1 MAVFEYTARDED
13 GNVFSGVYND
23 IDSLSALREELGGLG
38 YALVKARRKKASHR
52 AKCKIKQSE
61 VVSFAHRFAGMCS
74 AGLSIDRCLQVLEEQ
89 TENPPFQSRIADVR
103 QHVETGSTLREAF
116 GKYKDVFSD
125 FFLGMIEAG
134 ESGGKLSH
142 TLEMAAVYMEKQ
154 NDLKRQVKSA
164 FAYPIV
170 VGVMCF
176 LIIIYLI
183 IFVIPVFS
191 KVYQQ
196 LHVSLPGPT
205 QALLD
210 ISVFVRQ
217 GWFFLLVI
225 GSGCLLLGRR
235 FSKNP
240 RTLARWHA
248 YKLRMPVF
256 GKLNVMLV
264 LSRFIRTFAMLG
276 SAGVSYI
283 DALEIAGVV
292 ANNYTVK
299 DIGKKLQ
306 ERLETG
312 STVTEAMGEHE
323 IFPPMVIQLAS
334 AGEEAGVLPEMLNKG
349 VDFLD
354 KDINRSISALLLKL
368 EPSLTMIMGAVVGF
382 ILMGVYLP
390 LFDYMAHLN

>member
-1 MAVFEYTARDED
+1 MAVFEYKAKDEE
-13 GNVFSGVYND
+13 GNIFSGVYHD
-23 IDSLSALREELGGLG
+23 IDSLSALREELGRLG
-38 YALVKARRKKASHR
+38 YALVKARRKKALR
-52 AKCKIKQSE
+52 GDKRKIKQSE

-89 TENPPFQSRIADVR
+89 TENPPLRSRIADVR
-103 QHVETGSTLREAF
+103 QHVETGSTLKEAF

-125 FFLGMIEAG
+125 FFLGMVEAG

-154 NDLKRQVKSA
+154 NDLRRQVKSA

-170 VGVMCF
+170 VGVMCL
-176 LIIIYLI
+176 LIVIYLI

-196 LHVSLPGPT
+196 LHVNLPGPT
-205 QALLD
+205 QALLSL
-210 ISVFVRQ
+210 SVLFREC
-217 GWFFLLVI
+217 WMFLLVI
-225 GSGCLLLGRR
+225 AFGCVILGRKL
-235 FSKNP
+235 SKNP
-240 RTLARWHA
+240 RISVRWDA
-248 YKLRMPVF
+248 FKLDMPVF
-256 GKLNVMLV
+256 GKLNKMLV
-264 LSRFIRTFAMLG
+264 LSRFIRTFAMLA

-283 DALEIAGVV
+283 DSLEIAGVV
-292 ANNYTVK
+292 ANNHTVK
-299 DIGKKLQ
+299 DICAKLQ

-312 STVTEAMGEHE
+312 STVTEAMGDHE

-354 KDINRSISALLLKL
+354 KDIGRSISALLVKL
-368 EPSLTMIMGAVVGF
+368 EPTLTLVMGTIVGF
-382 ILMGVYLP
+382 ILIGVYLP
-390 LFDYMAHLN
+390 LFDYMAHLK